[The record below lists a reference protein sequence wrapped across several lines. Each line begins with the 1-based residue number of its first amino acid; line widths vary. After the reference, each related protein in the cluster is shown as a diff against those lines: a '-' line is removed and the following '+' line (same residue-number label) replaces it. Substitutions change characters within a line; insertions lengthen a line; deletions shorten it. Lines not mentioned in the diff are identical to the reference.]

1 MTNDGMDKEAA
12 INELVVDEELVG
24 LKEIL
29 LRHNA

>member
-1 MTNDGMDKEAA
+1 LDKEAA
-12 INELVVDEELVG
+12 INELVVDEELAR

>member
-1 MTNDGMDKEAA
+1 MANDGVEKEAA
-12 INELVVDEELVG
+12 INELVVDEELVR